1 MVLEILR
8 RFAPLDDMMGHE
20 ARPLYTHPQC
30 ALGDQSKYSSQP

>member
-1 MVLEILR
+1 MVIEILR
-8 RFAPLDDMMGHE
+8 FALDDMMGHE